1 MLIALSGKL
10 TGYNG
15 TYPFEKPGDKYN
27 GTAYEGMR
35 LVKSNTSMMNS
46 TNIVNHFD
54 LIFIILCQFLYLPLT
69 LSLFGKPQLL

>member
-35 LVKSNTSMMNS
+35 VVNF
-46 TNIVNHFD
+46 IV
-54 LIFIILCQFLYLPLT
+54 ILLLNF
-69 LSLFGKPQLL
+69 SLCNYNFRDS